1 LSRYSPSQLFD
12 VVINCE
18 DYKHF
23 VPFVSK
29 SSIQPVNANFMLA
42 TLTVDFK
49 LGEQTYVSQ
58 VTFKKPEYVR
68 V

>member
-1 LSRYSPSQLFD
+1 M
-12 VVINCE
+12 INCE

-29 SSIQPVNANFMLA
+29 SSIRPVNENFMLA

-49 LGEQTYVSQ
+49 LGEQTYVSH
-58 VTFKKPEYVR
+58 VTFKRPEYVK